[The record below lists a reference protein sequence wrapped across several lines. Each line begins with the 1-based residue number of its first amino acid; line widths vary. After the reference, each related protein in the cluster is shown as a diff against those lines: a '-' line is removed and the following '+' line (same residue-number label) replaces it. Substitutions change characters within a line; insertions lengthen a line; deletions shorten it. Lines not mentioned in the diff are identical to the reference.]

1 MKTEIQKPFGLQIAS
16 KIAAKAIKEGKSPT
30 SVVLYNLFSLQKDTY
45 FPKDLDETYFY
56 KANHIINDTDKRLVV
71 KLLDEIK
78 KPQVD
83 ITALLEQTIVDGW
96 IKKKPQAIKM
106 HNPVKNFVVKNKKPI
121 NKINKV
127 ETTIVIKKNKLSI

>member
-16 KIAAKAIKEGKSPT
+16 KIAARALKDGKAPT
-30 SVVLYNLFSLQKDTY
+30 SVILYNLFSLQKDTY

-56 KANHIINDTDKRLVV
+56 KPNHVINDLDKRLVV

-83 ITALLEQTIVDGW
+83 ISLLLEKTITEGW
-96 IKKKPQAIKM
+96 IKKKVQSVKVEA
-106 HNPVKNFVVKNKKPI
+106 PVRKFVAKNKKTV
-121 NKINKV
+121 NKTNKV